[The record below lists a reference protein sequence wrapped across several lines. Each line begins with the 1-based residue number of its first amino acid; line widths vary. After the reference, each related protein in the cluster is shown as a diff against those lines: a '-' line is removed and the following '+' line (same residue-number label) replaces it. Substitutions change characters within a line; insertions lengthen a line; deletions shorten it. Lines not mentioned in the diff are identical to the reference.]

1 MAGKDKELMS
11 IKEVNKYEVIQMV
24 IDKRLKQKKA
34 AEFLSLST
42 RQIRRLVK
50 KVRAEGKTG
59 LIHGLRGREPNRKT
73 DIKVKNKILRLRDTR
88 YPDFTLTLMREKLNE
103 LDNIVLGRETLRQIL
118 LAEGKWKLSRKH
130 SDHKEWRERMECFGE
145 MEQLDGSEHD
155 WLEGRGEPMV
165 LMSFIDDATG
175 RVFAEFFEYEGTVP
189 AMSLLKKYVRKHGIP
204 RKIYLD
210 KHSTYKSKKEQTI
223 EEQLKDERPMSQFE
237 RAAKELGSEVIHAG
251 SPQAK
256 GRVERSFRT
265 HQDRLI
271 KEMRLANICTLEEAN
286 VFLKSYYLPKHN
298 RKFAVEA
305 AKETDVHVKAGK
317 EIDLYRVFSIRTLRT
332 VKNDYTVQ
340 HEKRFYQ
347 LYTEL
352 PLKRRKVEVC
362 EDLKGKIYI
371 IYKGKRVRYKE
382 IDARL
387 KEKSVVREKSEK
399 IVRKMKVKKAPKP
412 TKSHPW
418 ISGDSWDS
426 WQTGI

>member
-1 MAGKDKELMS
+1 MTGEDKKLMS
-11 IKEVNKYEVIQMV
+11 IKEVNKYEVVQMV
-24 IDKRLKQKKA
+24 IEKRLKQRKA

-50 KVRAEGKTG
+50 KVKAEGKKG

-73 DIKVKNKILRLRDTR
+73 DVKVKNKVLRLRDTR
-88 YPDFTLTLMREKLNE
+88 YSDFTLTLMREKLKE
-103 LDNIVLGRETLRQIL
+103 LDGIVLGRETLRQIL
-118 LAEGKWKLSRKH
+118 LSEGKWKPSRKR

-189 AMSLLKKYVRKHGIP
+189 AMSLLKKYVRKYGIP

-210 KHSTYKSKKEQTI
+210 KHATYKSKKEPTV

-237 RAAKELGSEVIHAG
+237 RAVKELKAEVIHAG

-265 HQDRLI
+265 HQDRLV

-286 VFLKSYYLPKHN
+286 VFLKGYYLPKHN
-298 RKFAVEA
+298 RKFAVAA
-305 AKETDVHVKAGK
+305 AKEADVHMKTGK
-317 EIDLYRVFSIRTLRT
+317 EIDLYKVFSIRTPRT
-332 VKNDYTVQ
+332 VRNDYTVQ
-340 HEKRFYQ
+340 HEKHFYQ
-347 LYTEL
+347 LYTDL
-352 PLKRRKVEVC
+352 PLKSRKVEVC
-362 EDLKGKIYI
+362 EDLRGKIYI
-371 IYKGKRVRYKE
+371 TYKGKRVRYKKLD
-382 IDARL
+382 IRL
-387 KEKSVVREKSEK
+387 KERVATCEKSEK
-399 IVRKMKVKKAPKP
+399 VVRKLRIKKVAKP
-412 TKSHPW
+412 SKTHPW

-426 WQTGI
+426 WQAGL